1 MKKLSITIISVI
13 SLCCIVAC
21 SSANTDEGQSTE
33 IDIVTEQEVEKQ
45 VTVEDLQT
53 SEEEGLTND
62 AKQKIEELGGTVN
75 GKMIVT
81 YFDYPD
87 RIIYN
92 SFIMCGA
99 NKAEFYTDVFYYTD
113 EAYKTEMM
121 NENHY
126 GEIKESNDKMRYIRT
141 FIETIEDTNYE
152 KLYEEEKDYGI
163 LVE

>member
-1 MKKLSITIISVI
+1 
-13 SLCCIVAC
+13 
-21 SSANTDEGQSTE
+21 
-33 IDIVTEQEVEKQ
+33 
-45 VTVEDLQT
+45 
-53 SEEEGLTND
+53 
-62 AKQKIEELGGTVN
+62 
-75 GKMIVT
+75 
-81 YFDYPD
+81 
-87 RIIYN
+87 
-92 SFIMCGA
+92 MCGA
-99 NKAEFYTDVFYYTD
+99 NKAEFYTD